1 MMRLSGAV
9 CDAAVSDGML
19 GNPIA
24 LPLASTRSPDF
35 ILGQTLSGGGVSR
48 ITQLRK
54 CARNAFTV
62 CVCGTGLAGKT
73 ALPKLLPGHAG
84 PTGGSP
90 DPGRLV
96 LNPPTPPPCVVL
108 GM

>member
-1 MMRLSGAV
+1 MMNPPGRPGAI
-9 CDAAVSDGML
+9 AAIAGMP
-19 GNPIA
+19 GKPIA
-24 LPLASTRSPDF
+24 SFVASTSSPDF
-35 ILGQTLSGGGVSR
+35 SLGHTLSGGGVPF

-54 CARNAFTV
+54 CARSAFTV
-62 CVCGTGLAGKT
+62 CVCGTGFAGKT
-73 ALPKLLPGHAG
+73 ALPQLLPGQAG

>member
-1 MMRLSGAV
+1 MMKFEGSAGEI
-9 CDAAVSDGML
+9 AAIAGIV

-24 LPLASTRSPDF
+24 SLLASTRSPVARR
-35 ILGQTLSGGGVSR
+35 GQTLAGGAVPF
-48 ITQLRK
+48 ITQLLK
-54 CARNAFTV
+54 CTRSAFTV

-84 PTGGSP
+84 PTGGKP
-90 DPGRLV
+90 APATLV
-96 LNPPTPPPCVVL
+96 LKPPTPPPCVVL